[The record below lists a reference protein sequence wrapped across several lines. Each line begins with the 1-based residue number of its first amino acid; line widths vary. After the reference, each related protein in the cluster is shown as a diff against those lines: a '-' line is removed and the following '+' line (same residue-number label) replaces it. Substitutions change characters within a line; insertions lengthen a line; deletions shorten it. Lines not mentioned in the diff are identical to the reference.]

1 MKRFVFA
8 IATLGIAAVFACSS
22 STQQGVVQPVVDAAP
37 GDDDAGAT
45 DAATASDTGTGA
57 DGGSTSTC
65 EGACKTTSLV
75 GDFGGKVRTLV
86 RAQHGT
92 QTGDAGSEF
101 HVEAHLGGAPECPS
115 QNSPSPDYTVI
126 VTSIPRGRTG
136 KLTEADGITSAFF
149 DFKGDLAL
157 PPIAKSTKVEVTIV
171 AVDSATPPAWVAM
184 DVSVTFP
191 EGTVKGHLYAAHC
204 TSLDD

>member
-1 MKRFVFA
+1 MKRVLFA
-8 IATLGIAAVFACSS
+8 VAFAGITALFACSS
-22 STQQGVVQPVVDAAP
+22 STPQGGVQPAADAAP
-37 GDDDAGAT
+37 GEDAGAT
-45 DAATASDTGTGA
+45 DGASASDTSTGT
-57 DGGSTSTC
+57 DGSSSSTC

-92 QTGDAGSEF
+92 QAGDAGSEF
-101 HVEAHLGGAPECPS
+101 HVEAHLGGAPECPTES
-115 QNSPSPDYTVI
+115 SPSPEYTVI

-136 KLTEADGITSAFF
+136 KLPEADGIKGAFF

-157 PPIAKSTKVEVTIV
+157 PPIAKSTKAEVTIV

-204 TSLDD
+204 TSLDE

>member
-8 IATLGIAAVFACSS
+8 AATLGIAAVFACSS
-22 STQQGVVQPVVDAAP
+22 STQQGVVQPVADAAP
-37 GDDDAGAT
+37 GDDAGPT
-45 DAATASDTGTGA
+45 DSATASDTATGT
-57 DGGSTSTC
+57 DGSSSSTC

-75 GDFGGKVRTLV
+75 ADFGGKTRTLV

-92 QTGDAGSEF
+92 QAGDAGSEF
-101 HVEAHLGGAPECPS
+101 HVEGHLGGAPECPT
-115 QNSPSPDYTVI
+115 QNSPSPEYTVI
-126 VTSIPRGRTG
+126 VTSIPRGRVG
-136 KLTEADGITSAFF
+136 KLTEADGIKGAFF
-149 DFKGDLAL
+149 DFKGDLGL
-157 PPIAKSTKVEVTIV
+157 PPIAKSTKAEVTIV

-204 TSLDD
+204 TSLDE

>member
-1 MKRFVFA
+1 MKRVLTA
-8 IATLGIAAVFACSS
+8 IVALGVTAIFACSS
-22 STQQGVVQPVVDAAP
+22 STQQGVVQPAADAAT

-45 DAATASDTGTGA
+45 DAATATDTATGT
-57 DGGSTSTC
+57 DGSSSTC

-75 GDFGGKVRTLV
+75 GDFGGKTRTLV

-92 QTGDAGSEF
+92 QAGDAGSEF
-101 HVEAHLGGAPECPS
+101 HVEAHLGGAPECPT

-149 DFKGDLAL
+149 DFKGDLGL
-157 PPIAKSTKVEVTIV
+157 PPIAKSTKVEVTVV
-171 AVDSATPPAWVAM
+171 AVDSATPPVWVAM
-184 DVSVTFP
+184 DVAVTFP

-204 TSLDD
+204 TSLDE